1 MPTQS
6 NHIEKVLKDI
16 NKYKAKIDDIELE
29 IAELKDLQSLKHID
43 YDNLIKT
50 KSLLS
55 KSEIQEMKNLDINQ
69 TLEILEYKKRH
80 IERFLKRLNNA
91 MNSLDNLEKQII
103 QLKCIDNKIWKAI
116 TFEVNLEERQC
127 SKIKGRALKKIEKL
141 IDNIDIIKI

>member
-6 NHIEKVLKDI
+6 NHIEKVHKDI
-16 NKYKAKIDDIELE
+16 AKIDDIELE

-55 KSEIQEMKNLDINQ
+55 KSEIQQMKNLDINQ
-69 TLEILEYKKRH
+69 TIEILEYKKRH

-91 MNSLDNLEKQII
+91 INSLDNLEKQII

-116 TFEVNLEERQC
+116 TFVVNLEERQC
-127 SKIKGRALKKIEKL
+127 SKIKGRALKKIEKIL
-141 IDNIDIIKI
+141 DSIDIIKI